1 MTPTEDG
8 RAAETSPG
16 DAECGVASTFS
27 ENENHCDPPL
37 PSAAENDVSYTDEF
51 ETAGEVPPLEAQG
64 EGSVSNAFHEGGP
77 SNKLDEES
85 VDQSA
90 VAGATIDEE
99 SDIID
104 LLEEV
109 VDAHQEEDNLLSDTA
124 VSEAPIPDVG
134 ASEYMSGMDEPV
146 ESSSLNTNF
155 VLQDPSEAMMAAG
168 ETDPG
173 ANETKEELAPII
185 TLQDEIPAAG
195 SFDVRLSIEGV
206 REDSDQI
213 VKELSRES
221 FGDTLLDSAENAVL
235 PGCPVSPGIEE
246 CLETVE
252 EVDTNSFEIIEL
264 KEEAIV
270 GQPVN
275 DTAKT
280 VTSLMH
286 EPETAPVDK
295 AVDEAAAE
303 PVVSSDAEF
312 LPKEQRREP
321 VDAKTQFERGKLA
334 CQRKDYAKAVDSF
347 NRYLELSPNDP
358 RGPYNL
364 AILHY
369 RLKDYTRAAAN
380 ARKALDLGYT
390 AADRIMAKIKTKTDS
405 EAGSDIAVEKS
416 VSDAWLETETL
427 HDLSLPEPTAESEEK
442 EAAASHRDAGK
453 SPDAVL
459 PMTRAAVLEDNLFE
473 PATVDP
479 SRGAIDPLLS
489 DETASIETAGVT

>member
-1 MTPTEDG
+1 MDRFQPTIGPKPAADAMTLTHSPSMTAVSNTVTADYGILSKLIEKQVNRANGHHVKDFQWQLNQFVFDLKKQFERVLEENQRLLKTLEELQGGQDYLLQQLELHHKREELAMLREQQDGKRIRELENRLSFLLFEPRQNQRIAIDAPELRRFAINHPELLEKTEEPQEVQGLALTPTEDG

-124 VSEAPIPDVG
+124 VSETPIPDVG

-168 ETDPG
+168 ETDPE

-295 AVDEAAAE
+295 AVDEAAA
-303 PVVSSDAEF
+303 
-312 LPKEQRREP
+312 
-321 VDAKTQFERGKLA
+321 
-334 CQRKDYAKAVDSF
+334 
-347 NRYLELSPNDP
+347 
-358 RGPYNL
+358 
-364 AILHY
+364 
-369 RLKDYTRAAAN
+369 
-380 ARKALDLGYT
+380 
-390 AADRIMAKIKTKTDS
+390 
-405 EAGSDIAVEKS
+405 
-416 VSDAWLETETL
+416 
-427 HDLSLPEPTAESEEK
+427 
-442 EAAASHRDAGK
+442 
-453 SPDAVL
+453 
-459 PMTRAAVLEDNLFE
+459 
-473 PATVDP
+473 
-479 SRGAIDPLLS
+479 
-489 DETASIETAGVT
+489 